1 MFAAVTGAVCGI
13 MAAIPVA
20 IFPTA
25 EKEPSL
31 PNFAEISDVEE
42 KKKTFIAYI
51 RPLIAEVNAGVA
63 TDREKIE
70 KLRDRLRDGDGIS
83 RRERRWLNRVAK
95 RYALAATERPTERFF
110 KRLLL
115 RVDRIPPSLVLAQAA
130 KESAWGA
137 SRFAREGNNLFG
149 IRCYTPGCGIVPRK
163 RAPGARHEVKKY
175 EDVGSC
181 VEDYVSNLNTNQ
193 AYYELWRIRA
203 DLRARGE
210 SLSGY
215 LLAKGLARYS
225 SRGTAYVKEIQSLIR
240 FNRLEDLD

>member
-1 MFAAVTGAVCGI
+1 
-13 MAAIPVA
+13 MAAFPVA

-31 PNFAEISDVEE
+31 PNFAEKLDVEE

-110 KRLLL
+110 KASIVAGRQ
-115 RVDRIPPSLVLAQAA
+115 DPSLPGL
-130 KESAWGA
+130 GA
-137 SRFAREGNNLFG
+137 GGEG
-149 IRCYTPGCGIVPRK
+149 
-163 RAPGARHEVKKY
+163 
-175 EDVGSC
+175 VGMG
-181 VEDYVSNLNTNQ
+181 
-193 AYYELWRIRA
+193 RIA
-203 DLRARGE
+203 LCQRG
-210 SLSGY
+210 
-215 LLAKGLARYS
+215 
-225 SRGTAYVKEIQSLIR
+225 
-240 FNRLEDLD
+240 

>member
-1 MFAAVTGAVCGI
+1 